1 MTFEEMS
8 LDDKIDN
15 LKMRI
20 RGFKN
25 RHKET
30 LYKEDGRNK
39 NMPTEMTCAPVV
51 PITPLVRHL
60 RRSPRNAHKEIPLG
74 RELRM

>member
-1 MTFEEMS
+1 MTFKEMS

-20 RGFKN
+20 RGFKHK
-25 RHKET
+25 HKET

-39 NMPTEMTCAPVV
+39 ETTETSRDRS
-51 PITPLVRHL
+51 I
-60 RRSPRNAHKEIPLG
+60 RRLYGI
-74 RELRM
+74 

>member
-8 LDDKIDN
+8 IDDKIDN

-25 RHKET
+25 RYKET

-39 NMPTEMTCAPVV
+39 N
-51 PITPLVRHL
+51 ITKMATWIRTK
-60 RRSPRNAHKEIPLG
+60 RTKSAKKQ
-74 RELRM
+74 